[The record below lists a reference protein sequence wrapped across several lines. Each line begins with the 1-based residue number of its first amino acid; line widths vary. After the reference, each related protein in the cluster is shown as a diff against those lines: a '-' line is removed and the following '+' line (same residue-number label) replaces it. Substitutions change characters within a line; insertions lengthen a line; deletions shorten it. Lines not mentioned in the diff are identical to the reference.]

1 MSSFGLTPPPPSVR
15 TSYMDAPFRRMLP
28 VPSLSL
34 ACACALL
41 GSIPGYAAAAA
52 ADYCHME
59 LPLYRGDLAL
69 RPDVASIPVHL
80 DLRVKDLVG
89 NQCNVVG
96 CWLLTV
102 E

>member
-1 MSSFGLTPPPPSVR
+1 MGNLARSHS
-15 TSYMDAPFRRMLP
+15 PFARERNAYEYLGMFPIARLF
-28 VPSLSL
+28 LWFW
-34 ACACALL
+34 CTLL
-41 GSIPGYAAAAA
+41 GSRGYAAA